1 MNYSIKKKKKKKKRC
16 STVKLKL
23 GTSIET
29 CEALT
34 SKKMPPIQQLEQV
47 MSSVSQPIRLK
58 P

>member
-1 MNYSIKKKKKKKKRC
+1 MNYSIKKKKKKRC
-16 STVKLKL
+16 LTVKLKL

>member
-1 MNYSIKKKKKKKKRC
+1 MNYSIKKQRC
-16 STVKLKL
+16 LTVKLKL

-29 CEALT
+29 CKALT
-34 SKKMPPIQQLEQV
+34 SKEMPSIQQLEQV